1 MQKEILLFKKEIENP
16 NTNINPKTKTI
27 LTVSYDITWNNYNNY
42 NHFAVIE
49 LLQCNSVSN
58 SIDIM
63 QTSRV
68 KLPDELLSVTFDPN
82 TNITSTNNNIL
93 LAVGCYD
100 SYFTLFNVEIIYY
113 QQF

>member
-27 LTVSYDITWNNYNNY
+27 LTVAKDRTGNIQNY

-49 LLQCNSVSN
+49 LLHCNSVSH

-68 KLPDELLSVTFDPN
+68 KLPDELRSVTFDPN
-82 TNITSTNNNIL
+82 TNIIKL
-93 LAVGCYD
+93 Y
-100 SYFTLFNVEIIYY
+100 I
-113 QQF
+113 